1 MVFFINLGYSSMMEF
16 ACQLIYFVIDKFF
29 RKIGIVF
36 DLIDLCCAITKVVV
50 RDFGIVVDVKA

>member
-1 MVFFINLGYSSMMEF
+1 MEF

-36 DLIDLCCAITKVVV
+36 DLIDLCFSITKVVV
-50 RDFGIVVDVKA
+50 RDFGIVIDVKA